1 MTDTN
6 QSWQFDP
13 AARMVMGSTGDDV
26 ICIVPPRQPLAVGQI
41 LAAAPT
47 LLAIA
52 NDLHGQLSASLVAWE
67 GEEDSVQEEHAEL
80 IADLQAA
87 DKRADEV
94 LGAPGTALSAD
105 TLRALATTLLESAH
119 QIDGRRPY
127 IVTHTHR
134 HGTALYMLWSD
145 TIPTEEQMASILV
158 DDFEPDLG
166 ETLEHNLMLIS
177 EMTGVRGIQST
188 APLDNEEEE
197 ESGYSPASM

>member
-1 MTDTN
+1 MSDTN

-13 AARMVMGSTGDDV
+13 EARMVMGAAGEV
-26 ICIVPPRQPLAVGQI
+26 ICIVPPRQPQAVGQLLASAPM
-41 LAAAPT
+41 LAA
-47 LLAIA
+47 IA
-52 NDLHGQLSASLVAWE
+52 HDLRGQLSASLVAWE

-87 DKRADEV
+87 DKRADDV

-105 TLRALATTLLESAH
+105 TLRALATALLESAH
-119 QIDGRRPY
+119 QIDGRQPY

-145 TIPTEEQMASILV
+145 TIPAEEQMASILV

-177 EMTGVRGIQST
+177 EMTGVRGIQPT
-188 APLDNEEEE
+188 APPDEEEE
-197 ESGYSPASM
+197 GERGYSPASM